1 MVAPVGLPAGLLKVV
16 TSPCSIGSLP
26 VTKTIGMVLV
36 AAFAGSPV
44 GVPVATMTAEEW
56 ATAAERYEVATQD
69 KPAAASEQRKAGS

>member
-1 MVAPVGLPAGLLKVV
+1 
-16 TSPCSIGSLP
+16 
-26 VTKTIGMVLV
+26 MVLV